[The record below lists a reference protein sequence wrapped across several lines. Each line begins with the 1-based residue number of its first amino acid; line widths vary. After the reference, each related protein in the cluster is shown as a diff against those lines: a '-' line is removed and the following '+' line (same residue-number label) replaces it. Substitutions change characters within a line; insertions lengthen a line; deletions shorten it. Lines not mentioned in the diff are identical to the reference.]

1 MSQSPPPR
9 PIRVALVDDH
19 PTITWGL
26 ERLIAGEAPRLEAVG
41 AAASLPAAREL
52 IAVTRPDVVL
62 LDLDLDGISAAP
74 LIGEFAGV
82 GIRFLLFTGQRD
94 NGPLDAAMMAGAR
107 GVIAKAERPEL
118 ILRAIERVQAGEIWL
133 DRGRTGAYVEQ
144 LRRRAEK
151 PEPDPFAV
159 LTAREKDIVRVA
171 QQYSGEP
178 NRELAARLFITES
191 SLRNALSAIY
201 AKLDIGSRLQLHALV
216 GRFPLA
222 LQLGQESGI
231 ANPSPPVG

>member
-144 LRRRAEK
+144 LRRRAQS
-151 PEPDPFAV
+151 PALDPLVA
-159 LTAREKDIVRVA
+159 LTAREREIVQVVSHSEGA
-171 QQYSGEP
+171 P
-178 NRELAARLFITES
+178 NRVLAVQLGLTES

-201 AKLDIGSRLQLHALV
+201 AKTGVANRLQLQALLL
-216 GRFPLA
+216 RA
-222 LQLGQESGI
+222 ESRL
-231 ANPSPPVG
+231 P

>member
-1 MSQSPPPR
+1 MSQPPLAR

-41 AAASLPAAREL
+41 SAASLQAAREL
-52 IAVTRPDVVL
+52 IAVARPDVVL
-62 LDLDLDGISAAP
+62 LDLDLDGISATP
-74 LIGEFAGV
+74 LIGEFASA

-94 NGPLDAAMMAGAR
+94 NAPLDAAMMAGAR
-107 GVIAKAERPEL
+107 GVIAKTERPEL

-133 DRGRTGAYVEQ
+133 DRSRTGAYVEQ

-159 LTAREKDIVRVA
+159 LTAREREIVRMA
-171 QQYSGEP
+171 QQHSGES
-178 NRELAARLFITES
+178 NRALAARLFITES
-191 SLRNALSAIY
+191 SLRNALSAMY
-201 AKLDIGSRLQLHALV
+201 AKLNIGSRLQLHALV
-216 GRFPLA
+216 GRYSSI
-222 LQLGQESGI
+222 LQPGGK
-231 ANPSPPVG
+231 